1 MGQKIFYLT
10 SQKNVWFYKH
20 FFLNIFFWISIVTNV
35 KSHIQSKTIW
45 KLIDK
50 VYWRVCFVAQ
60 VLETFFNSS
69 VWPQISRGQ
78 LKSHEAKCLE
88 LHVYNESKFLQLV
101 LLTMLTVK
109 SFLPVNYRMLVRS
122 QAFLLHFLLQNNLH
136 SNQWTSFT

>member
-1 MGQKIFYLT
+1 MCLNFFYYLI

-20 FFLNIFFWISIVTNV
+20 FFSIFFFRIFIVTNV

-109 SFLPVNYRMLVRS
+109 SFSPVNYRMLVRS
-122 QAFLLHFLLQNNLH
+122 LTTSCSQAFLLHFLFVKK
-136 SNQWTSFT
+136 T

>member
-1 MGQKIFYLT
+1 MGQK
-10 SQKNVWFYKH
+10 
-20 FFLNIFFWISIVTNV
+20 FFLLFNFSKKTYDSINIFFQFFFWIFIVTNV

-109 SFLPVNYRMLVRS
+109 SFSPVNYRMLVRS
-122 QAFLLHFLLQNNLH
+122 LTTSCSQAFLLHFLFVK
-136 SNQWTSFT
+136 TT